1 MGKKERKN
9 RKPSGRGQ
17 HAFQEKKNVNPSR
30 RFKNGRSFRE
40 DVILIRRGI
49 REFGK
54 ILPGQM
60 RHVLLRSILDACVPL
75 IAVFASARILDE
87 LARGQRKERLVLL
100 CLLAVGGTCLLS
112 ALKYVQDAK
121 VAVGYSC
128 LFAAHEICLTEKT
141 HRLPYEVLEM
151 PETEK
156 LRAQVSGSISV
167 SGAGMASLYWDMEVV
182 IVNLCRMAA
191 ATALGA
197 GFLKRL
203 FEKPA
208 GEMQGG
214 QGGVWT
220 ALFLILLTAVCACI
234 SCNMA
239 GKHFDVSFEVFLK
252 GAEYNRYGEFYTMNY
267 LPDENAAMDMRI
279 FSQEEI
285 ILRESQE
292 KCYQRFAQGKRREIR
307 AMNRYDGIRLLSTS
321 LCGVAVY
328 ALIGRMALRGV
339 IGAGEIVAAY
349 AAVTMLI
356 NALSELAQIVTD
368 LRNNNEHLL
377 NFFRYMDLPED
388 GENVMAEEKQAEGRI
403 KKDLYDRKE
412 TEGKEKKQRENI
424 GGKRESAGDTETKE
438 SGAVLV
444 LEHVS
449 FRYPGS
455 GTWALQDICF
465 AVQAGEKLALV
476 GQNGSGKT
484 TLVKLLC
491 RLYRPTQ
498 GRILLCGM
506 DIWSY
511 PWDEYRKKI
520 AAVFQ
525 DFSLFA
531 FSVAENVAASEC
543 YDKSRMEDAL
553 KEAGIFRKVERLPE
567 GIRQPLFHDF
577 MENGCDLSG
586 GEAQKLAI
594 ARAIYKDAAVMV
606 LDEPTAALD
615 PYAEAEI
622 YENFRAM
629 SEGKTVF
636 LVSHRLS
643 SCKSCD
649 RVAVFLEG
657 RLVQLA
663 SHEELVRRKGEEY
676 FRLWEAQA
684 QYYA

>member
-1 MGKKERKN
+1 MK
-9 RKPSGRGQ
+9 
-17 HAFQEKKNVNPSR
+17 
-30 RFKNGRSFRE
+30 KNGRSFRE
-40 DVILIRRGI
+40 DMILVRRGI
-49 REFGK
+49 REFGE

-60 RHVLLRSILDACVPL
+60 RYVLFRSILDACIPF
-75 IAVFASARILDE
+75 IAVFASAQILNE
-87 LARGQRKERLVLL
+87 LAQNQRKERLFLL

-112 ALKYVQDAK
+112 ALKYVLDAK

-128 LFAAHEICLTEKT
+128 LFAAHEICLTDKT

-182 IVNLCRMAA
+182 IVNLCRTMAA
-191 ATALGA
+191 ILLGA
-197 GFLKRL
+197 GFL
-203 FEKPA
+203 EKLLAAPA
-208 GEMQGG
+208 GRG
-214 QGGVWT
+214 QGEHDGIWAVFV
-220 ALFLILLTAVCACI
+220 LVLVTAVCVYI
-234 SCNMA
+234 SCKMA
-239 GKHFDVSFEVFLK
+239 GKHFDVSFEVFVK

-267 LPDENAAMDMRI
+267 LPDEDTAMDTRI

-285 ILRESQE
+285 ILHESQE

-307 AMNRYDGIRLLSTS
+307 AVNRYDGLELLATC

-328 ALIGRMALRGV
+328 ALVGRMALGGV
-339 IGAGEIVAAY
+339 LGAGEIVAAY

-356 NALSELAQIVTD
+356 TALSKLAQIVTD

-377 NFFRYMDLPED
+377 NFFRYMDLPEN
-388 GENVMAEEKQAEGRI
+388 GEGSRKEEPGGDAEEKTEEKKAGNRTENQAENQ
-403 KKDLYDRKE
+403 DRRRAE
-412 TEGKEKKQRENI
+412 I
-424 GGKRESAGDTETKE
+424 
-438 SGAVLV
+438 V

-455 GTWALQDICF
+455 STWALQDISF
-465 AVQAGEKLALV
+465 TVRAGEKLALV

-498 GRILLCGM
+498 GRILFCGM

-511 PWDEYRKKI
+511 PWEEYREKL

-531 FSVAENVAASEC
+531 FPVAENVAASEC
-543 YDKSRMEDAL
+543 YDKTRIEYAL
-553 KEAGIFRKVERLPE
+553 KEVGVFEKVECLAE
-567 GIRQPLFHDF
+567 GIHQPLFHDF

-586 GEAQKLAI
+586 GEAQKIAI
-594 ARAIYKDAAVMV
+594 ARAIYKDAQVMV

-615 PYAEAEI
+615 PFAEAEI
-622 YENFRAM
+622 YENFRTM
-629 SEGKTVF
+629 SEGKTAF

-649 RVAVFLEG
+649 GVAVFLEG
-657 RLVQLA
+657 RLVQFG
-663 SHEELVRRKGEEY
+663 SHEELVKRAGEEY
-676 FRLWEAQA
+676 SRLWEAQA